1 MTTLTSPPAV
11 LSHRFFSPG
20 RVWALAINTLTEL
33 IRQKIFYFLL
43 IFALFVIGNSAFM
56 ENFSFEQEFQML
68 KDVSLGAMSIFTSLI
83 AMLATAFLLPKD
95 IEDRTLYTLLA
106 KPVPRYEY
114 LLGKL
119 LGVMLLLFLSV
130 LLMSAL
136 FVAVLAVREQMVL
149 SETYAQLKGAP
160 PADISAAILKVK
172 SSALNIN
179 LLPGIIIIFIKAS
192 LLVAMTLLISTFAS
206 SGIFT
211 AMVAMAVYFIG
222 HMQATARDYWLQSI
236 DASWVTR
243 VFLAIVALFF
253 PDFQAFNLIDGVV
266 VGTAIPFDLFMRVFA
281 LGIAYI
287 VVYYF
292 LAAFIFSGKEL

>member
-1 MTTLTSPPAV
+1 MTSSSPAIE
-11 LSHRFFSPG
+11 SHRFFSPT
-20 RVWALAINTLTEL
+20 RIWALSTNTLTEL

-43 IFALFVIGNSAFM
+43 IFALLIIGDSAFM
-56 ENFSFEQEFQML
+56 ERFSFEQEFQML

-106 KPVPRYEY
+106 KPVPRFEY

-119 LGVMLLLFLSV
+119 IGVCLLLFFSI
-130 LLMSAL
+130 LLMSGL
-136 FVAVLAVREQMVL
+136 FITVLAVREQMVI
-149 SETYAQLKGAP
+149 SETLAQLKGAP
-160 PADISAAILKVK
+160 PADVAAAVLKIK

-179 LLPGIIIIFIKAS
+179 LLPGIIIIFIKSS
-192 LLVAMTLLISTFAS
+192 LLVSMTLLISTFAS

-211 AMVAMAVYFIG
+211 ALVSIAIYFIG
-222 HMQATARDYWLQSI
+222 HLQATAREYWLQSV

-243 VFLAIVALFF
+243 VFLAIIALLF

-266 VGTAIPFDLFMRVFA
+266 IGAAVPFELFMRIFG
-281 LGIAYI
+281 LGVIYI
-287 VVYYF
+287 TVYYL